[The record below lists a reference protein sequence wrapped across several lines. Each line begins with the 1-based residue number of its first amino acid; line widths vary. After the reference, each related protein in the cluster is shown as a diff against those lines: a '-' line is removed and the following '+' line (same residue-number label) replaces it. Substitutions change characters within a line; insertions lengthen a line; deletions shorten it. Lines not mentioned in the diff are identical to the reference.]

1 MTFVMKPLPFNSQ
14 TDRMMFP
21 MPGSGPFAREGKP
34 VF

>member
-1 MTFVMKPLPFNSQ
+1 MTFVMTPRPFNRQ

-21 MPGSGPFAREGKP
+21 MPGSVPFVREGKP